1 LSEDQTVDEGQM
13 IAETLMADL
22 GVEKEDLIAGAY
34 MDLLLQ

>member
-1 LSEDQTVDEGQM
+1 VDEGKV
-13 IAETLMADL
+13 IADSLMADL